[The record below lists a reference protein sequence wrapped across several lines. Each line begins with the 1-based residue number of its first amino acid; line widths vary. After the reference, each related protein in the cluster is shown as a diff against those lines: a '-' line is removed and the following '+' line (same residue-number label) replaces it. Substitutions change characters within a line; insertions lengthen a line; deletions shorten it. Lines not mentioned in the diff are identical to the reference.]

1 MNLFLPRDKDDGIC
15 TFGTIRVA
23 EQLFQTLE
31 RPWIPGSPGGT
42 PGRSCIPVGTYRLE
56 KHNSEAHPR
65 SFALVNEAL
74 HVYHYVIP
82 TGQQGRTACL
92 IHVAN
97 QVIELR
103 GCIAPGMDRLDG
115 EDAIG
120 RSRLA
125 INRFYAALPWEDNL
139 HTLTIEDAV

>member
-1 MNLFLPRDKDDGIC
+1 MNLFLTRDKDDGVC
-15 TFGTIRVA
+15 TLGTIRVA

-31 RPWIPGSPGGT
+31 RPWLPGPIGGT

-56 KHNSEAHPR
+56 KHDTEAHPR

-74 HVYHYVIP
+74 GVYHYAVP
-82 TGQQGRTACL
+82 AGKQGRTACL

-97 QVIELR
+97 QTIELR
-103 GCIAPGMDRLDG
+103 GCIALGMDRYD
-115 EDAIG
+115 EADTIG

-125 INRFYAALPWEDNL
+125 INRFYAMLPWEDGT
-139 HTLTIEDAV
+139 HIFSIQSAA